1 MILKP
6 LNAEATISANT
17 TVESA
22 TCVRLYCSAGGVV
35 TNETTGASFT
45 MPTGSITF
53 LKKDASDEISAT
65 GTILGVKVAFAIA

>member
-1 MILKP
+1 MIVKP
-6 LNAEATISANT
+6 LNAEAGISANT

-22 TCVRLYCSAGGVV
+22 TVVRLYCSAAGVV

-53 LKKDASDEISAT
+53 MQKDASDEISAT
-65 GTILGVKVAFAIA
+65 GTILGCKVAFTVS